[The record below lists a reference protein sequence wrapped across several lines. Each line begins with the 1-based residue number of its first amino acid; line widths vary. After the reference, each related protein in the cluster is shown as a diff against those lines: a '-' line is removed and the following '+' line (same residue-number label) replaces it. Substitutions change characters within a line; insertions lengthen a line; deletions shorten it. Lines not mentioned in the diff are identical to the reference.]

1 MAGLNQ
7 DARFALRLLGKSP
20 LITAVAAGSL
30 ALGIGST
37 TAVFSLV
44 DALLLRPLPALRATE
59 SLVAVEGIQTKEPE
73 KPRQVAWADFLDYAN
88 QKDAV
93 AGLAA
98 MAGCDLSL
106 THRGPAERLSGLA
119 VSSNYF
125 ATLGLKPALGRLLS
139 AADET
144 APVAVLGHGLW
155 QRRFG
160 GDPGMI
166 GSAIQLNGKT
176 FTVVGIA
183 PEGFVGTSLNTRREV
198 WLPLGVYSQVAAGVL
213 SSFTGEHDRKQ
224 EWLDLLGRLP
234 AGMSV
239 ERAQSALA
247 VVASRLEASYPE
259 ASGRGVRV
267 LPLTEAALGPGKRP
281 LIEGFSARLMAIAAL
296 ALAVAVVNVAG
307 LLLTR
312 AIARQ
317 KELAIRLSLGA
328 SRWRLIRQLL
338 FEGLALA
345 LLGLAGGTLL
355 AKAFMPILER
365 LNLPVDITVR
375 DYTLSYRTLGFALLL
390 SLASCLALALV
401 PALQSVRT
409 TLAPML
415 HGGIVRRRRS
425 GSGFALRE
433 LLAGTQVALTLVVLI
448 AAGLMLR
455 TIGNLGAIDPG
466 YDPARVLAVSVDLY
480 PAGYEGPRVAGFY
493 RDLLERLR
501 SLPGVEDA
509 SMGSALPVMGN
520 QLLVNLSVT
529 PENQQQAPGSTDP
542 GPRPSVRHA
551 LVGSRFFQTAR
562 MKIVRGRDFGS
573 EHGPSGP
580 GAVIVNE
587 TAARLLWGTQ
597 DPLGRRLRLVETEAP
612 FEVIGVVADSTY
624 GSLRE
629 DDVPVLYLAHAQ
641 YEKSFIGSILAP
653 QMTLFVR
660 TAGEPR
666 QMLGAVRE
674 TVRSMDPRLPVF
686 QVSTLEELLDS
697 TVGMERQ
704 AAALYGGLALMAMA
718 LAMFGLW
725 GVLTQV
731 VIERTREIGI
741 RMSCGATPAKVRSL
755 ILRRS
760 LFIALAGVAAGLAVA
775 VPARRIVAGQLY
787 GVEPADPVVWLGT
800 TLILVGLALIVSAI
814 PAYRAARI
822 NPVTALRYE

>member
-1 MAGLNQ
+1 MAGMNQ
-7 DARFALRLLGKSP
+7 DVRFALRLLGKSP
-20 LITAVAAGSL
+20 LITIVAAGSL

-37 TAVFSLV
+37 TAAFSLV
-44 DALLLRPLPALRATE
+44 DALLLRPLPALQTPE
-59 SLVAVEGIQTKEPE
+59 SLVAVAGSQIKDPE
-73 KPRQVAWADFLDYAN
+73 KPRQVAWADYLDYAS

-125 ATLGLKPALGRLLS
+125 STLGLKPALGRLLS
-139 AADET
+139 AADEA

-166 GSAIQLNGKT
+166 GSAIQLNEKT
-176 FTVVGIA
+176 FTIVGIA
-183 PEGFVGTSLNTRREV
+183 PEGFVGTSLSARREV
-198 WLPLGVYSQVAAGVL
+198 WLPLGVYSEVAAGVL
-213 SSFTGEHDRKQ
+213 VSFSGKHDRKQ
-224 EWLDLLGRLP
+224 EWLDLVGRLP
-234 AGMSV
+234 AGMSL
-239 ERAQSALA
+239 ERAQSTLA
-247 VVASRLEASYPE
+247 GVASRLAASYPE
-259 ASGRGVRV
+259 AAGRGVRV
-267 LPLTEAALGPGKRP
+267 MPLAEAALGPGSRP
-281 LIEGFSARLMAIAAL
+281 LIEGFSARLMAITAL
-296 ALAVAVVNVAG
+296 ALTVAVINVAG

-317 KELAIRLSLGA
+317 KEIAIRLGLGA
-328 SRWRLIRQLL
+328 SRWRLIRQFLI
-338 FEGLALA
+338 EGLALA
-345 LLGLAGGTLL
+345 LLGLVGGALL
-355 AKAFMPILER
+355 AKAFLPVLER
-365 LNLPVDITVR
+365 LELPVDLAVR
-375 DYTLSYRTLGFALLL
+375 DYTLSHRTLGFALLV
-390 SLASCLALALV
+390 SLASCLVLALV

-415 HGGIVRRRRS
+415 HGGVVRKRRAAF
-425 GSGFALRE
+425 GSRE
-433 LLAGTQVALTLVVLI
+433 LLAGVQVALTLLVLI
-448 AAGLMLR
+448 AAGLLLR
-455 TIGNLGAIDPG
+455 TLANYGAIDPG
-466 YDPARVLAVSVDLY
+466 FDPARVLAVSVDLY

-520 QLLVNLSVT
+520 ELVVNLGVT
-529 PENQQQAPGSTDP
+529 LENPAPALASTEP

-562 MKIVRGRDFGS
+562 MTILRGRDFGS

-580 GAVIVNE
+580 NAVIVNE
-587 TAARLLWGTQ
+587 TAARLLWGAR

-612 FEVIGVVADSTY
+612 FEVIGVVADATY
-624 GSLRE
+624 GSLKE
-629 DDVPVLYLAHAQ
+629 ESVPVLYLAHAQ

-660 TAGEPR
+660 TSGEPR

-686 QVSTLEELLDS
+686 KVSTLAELLDS
-697 TVGMERQ
+697 TVGVERQ

-741 RMSCGATPAKVRSL
+741 RMSCGATPANVRAL

-760 LFIALAGVAAGLAVA
+760 LLIALSGVAAGLAVA

-787 GVEPADPVVWLGT
+787 GVEPADPAIWLGT
-800 TLILVGLALIVSAI
+800 ALVLVGLALIVSAV
-814 PAYRAARI
+814 PAYRASRI
-822 NPVTALRYE
+822 DPVAALRYE